1 MSVFT
6 GLPPPAGQGE
16 IMAASFRSNWLT
28 WLGIAGTHF
37 GLSHLIVPL
46 TMALTEHAAGTRD
59 GAGLGVT
66 LLVRATKLLHFPL
79 VTLALYPREWF
90 PGNWVYVPLAANS
103 AIWAC
108 AVYYLIGLYRR
119 LGRS

>member
-1 MSVFT
+1 MPKKKWNDAVALVGKCLATIAAEVASVEP
-6 GLPPPAGQGE
+6 GLA
-16 IMAASFRSNWLT
+16 
-28 WLGIAGTHF
+28 
-37 GLSHLIVPL
+37 
-46 TMALTEHAAGTRD
+46 
-59 GAGLGVT
+59 VT

-90 PGNWVYVPLAANS
+90 PGNWVYVPMAANS

-119 LGRS
+119 LGRR